1 MKLWAARKKFKLTLL
16 TGEKKLSKD
25 NSYITV
31 FKCNHHKKDKC
42 QFKLSFKRYE
52 ENLEDDQEDNEV
64 CYQLFEWNKEHNHA
78 LDIYDSA
85 NRITP
90 EIEAAILRLKGRCLD
105 DGTLTQEINDTFK
118 TNFRTETIH
127 YQSKRLEKAGNGPP
141 TDDVRILSEG
151 VRILHKNKKGF
162 YKEEIVNN
170 QLKSIF
176 YMSNR
181 MKNLIIN
188 FNDVIFLDGTHKS
201 NRFHLP
207 LLDAAIIIMA
217 RLAQDSGAYSQIK
230 NKSLIF
236 GRLLNSNIISI
247 MPKLFLLDEE
257 EGLING
263 KFFISSFDLI
273 IKL

>member
-1 MKLWAARKKFKLTLL
+1 LGT
-16 TGEKKLSKD
+16 

-31 FKCNHHKKDKC
+31 FKCSHHKKDKC

-141 TDDVRILSEG
+141 TDDARILSEG
-151 VRILHKNKKGF
+151 LRILHKNKKGF

-176 YMSNR
+176 YTSNC

-188 FNDVIFLDGTHKS
+188 FNDVLFLDGIHKS

-207 LLDAAIIIMA
+207 LLDAAIINNH
-217 RLAQDSGAYSQIK
+217 GK
-230 NKSLIF
+230 TCTGFWSL
-236 GRLLNSNIISI
+236 LSNQKQESYIWALTQFKYNINI

-263 KFFISSFDLI
+263 KFFFSSFDLI